1 MFKGQPQLVAEEAAR
16 IRAFSDE
23 IGASGGE
30 PQLDPDEDLEF
41 EEGRLVLRVH
51 RSRERNRSAVRQKKA
66 RALDESGLIC
76 EACREDYTTKYAER
90 GHGIIECHHR
100 VPLSQLTPGK
110 KPRLSDLALVCA
122 NCHRL
127 VHCRQPWLEWHQLL
141 ALVAPPPSGPD
152 S

>member
-1 MFKGQPQLVAEEAAR
+1 VQKHRTV
-16 IRAFSDE
+16 
-23 IGASGGE
+23 E
-30 PQLDPDEDLEF
+30 PEPDEWGITWPPVGSFSWPRSLEF
-41 EEGRLVLRVH
+41 EESRLVLRVH
-51 RSRERNRSAVRQKKA
+51 RSRERNRSAVRQKKG

-100 VPLSQLTPGK
+100 VPPSHLTPGK

-127 VHCRQPWLEWHQLL
+127 VHCRQPRLEWHQLL